1 MLLKNKSAIVTGC
14 NRGIGKAIIENLA
27 KNGANIWACIRK
39 QNKEFS
45 NYLKN
50 LQKKTGVTIEEIYFD
65 LNDIDEVKKS
75 AQKIVSQNKP
85 IDILVNNAGI
95 IHTSLF
101 QMTPIEKMKEIFEIN
116 YFTPLFFT
124 QYIVKKMAQ
133 QKKGSIINISS
144 SAAIEANEGR
154 LAYAS
159 SKAAL
164 ITSTKVI
171 AKELGRLN
179 IRFNAIA
186 PGLTE
191 TDMMKNSTPE
201 NVLKETLKRIPLNR
215 VGSPNE
221 IANVVL
227 FLSSDLSNYITG
239 QVLSVD
245 GGM

>member
-179 IRFNAIA
+179 IRVNAIA

-215 VGSPNE
+215 VGSPDE

>member
-1 MLLKNKSAIVTGC
+1 MLLRNKSAVVTGC
-14 NRGIGKAIIENLA
+14 NRGIGKAIIENFA

-39 QNKEFS
+39 PDKEFS
-45 NYLKN
+45 IYLKD
-50 LQKKTGVTIEEIYFD
+50 LQKKTGVIIEEIYFD
-65 LNDIDEVKKS
+65 LNNIDEIKKS
-75 AQKIVSQNKP
+75 AQKIVIQNKP
-85 IDILVNNAGI
+85 INILVNNAGI

-101 QMTPIEKMKEIFEIN
+101 QMTSIEKMKEIFDIN
-116 YFTPLFFT
+116 YFSPLLFT
-124 QYIVKKMAQ
+124 QYIVKKMAK
-133 QKKGSIINISS
+133 QKEGSIINISS
-144 SAAIEANEGR
+144 SSAIEANEGR

-179 IRFNAIA
+179 IRVNAIA

-191 TDMMKNSTPE
+191 TDMMKSSTPE
-201 NVLKETLKRIPLNR
+201 NILQETIKRISLNR
-215 VGSPNE
+215 VGSPDE

-227 FLSSDLSNYITG
+227 FLSSNLSNYITG

>member
-1 MLLKNKSAIVTGC
+1 MCRLFYI
-14 NRGIGKAIIENLA
+14 
-27 KNGANIWACIRK
+27 
-39 QNKEFS
+39 
-45 NYLKN
+45 
-50 LQKKTGVTIEEIYFD
+50 
-65 LNDIDEVKKS
+65 
-75 AQKIVSQNKP
+75 KIVIQNKP
-85 IDILVNNAGI
+85 VNILVNNAGI

-101 QMTPIEKMKEIFEIN
+101 QMTSIEKMKEIFDIN
-116 YFTPLFFT
+116 YFSPLLFT
-124 QYIVKKMAQ
+124 QYIVKKMAK
-133 QKKGSIINISS
+133 QKEGSIINISS
-144 SAAIEANEGR
+144 SSAIEANEGR

-179 IRFNAIA
+179 IRVNAIA

-191 TDMMKNSTPE
+191 TDMMKSSTPE
-201 NVLKETLKRIPLNR
+201 NILQETIKRISLNR
-215 VGSPNE
+215 VGSPDE

-227 FLSSDLSNYITG
+227 FLSSNLSNYITG

>member
-1 MLLKNKSAIVTGC
+1 MLLRNKSAVVTGC
-14 NRGIGKAIIENLA
+14 NRGIGKAIIENFA

-39 QNKEFS
+39 PDKEFS
-45 NYLKN
+45 IYLKD
-50 LQKKTGVTIEEIYFD
+50 LQKKTGVIIEEIYFD
-65 LNDIDEVKKS
+65 LNNIDEIKKS
-75 AQKIVSQNKP
+75 AQKIVIQNKP
-85 IDILVNNAGI
+85 VNILVNNAGI

-101 QMTPIEKMKEIFEIN
+101 QMTSIEKMKEIFNIN
-116 YFTPLFFT
+116 YFSPLLFT
-124 QYIVKKMAQ
+124 QYIVKKMAK
-133 QKKGSIINISS
+133 QKEGSIINVSS
-144 SAAIEANEGR
+144 SSAIEANEGR

-179 IRFNAIA
+179 IRVNAIA

-191 TDMMKNSTPE
+191 TDMMKSSTPE
-201 NVLKETLKRIPLNR
+201 NILQETIKRISLNR
-215 VGSPNE
+215 VGSPDE
-221 IANVVL
+221 IANVIL

>member
-1 MLLKNKSAIVTGC
+1 MLLRNKSAVVTGC
-14 NRGIGKAIIENLA
+14 NRGIGKAIIENFA
-27 KNGANIWACIRK
+27 KNGANIWACTRK
-39 QNKEFS
+39 SDKEFS
-45 NYLKN
+45 IYLKD
-50 LQKKTGVTIEEIYFD
+50 LQKKTGVIIEEIYFD
-65 LNDIDEVKKS
+65 LNNIDEIKKS
-75 AQKIVSQNKP
+75 AQKIVIQNKP
-85 IDILVNNAGI
+85 VNILVNNAGI

-101 QMTPIEKMKEIFEIN
+101 QMTSIEKMKEIFNIN
-116 YFTPLFFT
+116 YFSPLLFT
-124 QYIVKKMAQ
+124 QYIVKKMAK
-133 QKKGSIINISS
+133 QKEGSIINISS
-144 SAAIEANEGR
+144 SSAIEANEGR

-179 IRFNAIA
+179 IRVNAIA

-191 TDMMKNSTPE
+191 TDMMKSSTPE
-201 NVLKETLKRIPLNR
+201 NILQETIKRISLNR
-215 VGSPNE
+215 VGSPDE

-227 FLSSDLSNYITG
+227 FLSSNLSNYITG

>member
-1 MLLKNKSAIVTGC
+1 MLLRNKSAVVTGC
-14 NRGIGKAIIENLA
+14 NRGIGKAIIENFA

-39 QNKEFS
+39 PDKEFS
-45 NYLKN
+45 IYLKN
-50 LQKKTGVTIEEIYFD
+50 LQKKTGVIIEEIYFD
-65 LNDIDEVKKS
+65 LNNIDEIKKS
-75 AQKIVSQNKP
+75 AQKIVIQNKP
-85 IDILVNNAGI
+85 VNILVNNAGI

-101 QMTPIEKMKEIFEIN
+101 QMTSIEKMKEIFDIN
-116 YFTPLFFT
+116 YFSPLLFT
-124 QYIVKKMAQ
+124 QYIVKKMAK
-133 QKKGSIINISS
+133 QKEGSIINISS
-144 SAAIEANEGR
+144 SSAIEANEGR

-179 IRFNAIA
+179 IRVNAIA

-191 TDMMKNSTPE
+191 TDMMKSSTPE
-201 NVLKETLKRIPLNR
+201 NILQETIKRISLNR
-215 VGSPNE
+215 VGSPDE

-227 FLSSDLSNYITG
+227 FLSSNLSNYITG

>member
-1 MLLKNKSAIVTGC
+1 MLLRNKSAVVTGC
-14 NRGIGKAIIENLA
+14 NRGIGKAIIENFA

-39 QNKEFS
+39 PDKEFS
-45 NYLKN
+45 IYLKD
-50 LQKKTGVTIEEIYFD
+50 LQKKTGVIIEEIYFD
-65 LNDIDEVKKS
+65 LNNIDEIKKS
-75 AQKIVSQNKP
+75 AQKIVIQNKP
-85 IDILVNNAGI
+85 VNILVNNAGI

-101 QMTPIEKMKEIFEIN
+101 QMTSIEKMKEIFDIN
-116 YFTPLFFT
+116 YFSPLLFT
-124 QYIVKKMAQ
+124 QYIVKKMAK
-133 QKKGSIINISS
+133 QKEGSIINISS
-144 SAAIEANEGR
+144 SSAIEANEGR

-179 IRFNAIA
+179 IRVNAIA

-191 TDMMKNSTPE
+191 TDMMKSSTPE
-201 NVLKETLKRIPLNR
+201 NILQETIKRISLNR
-215 VGSPNE
+215 VGSPDE

-227 FLSSDLSNYITG
+227 FLSSNLSNYITG

>member
-1 MLLKNKSAIVTGC
+1 M
-14 NRGIGKAIIENLA
+14 
-27 KNGANIWACIRK
+27 
-39 QNKEFS
+39 
-45 NYLKN
+45 
-50 LQKKTGVTIEEIYFD
+50 QKKTGVTIEEIYFD

-179 IRFNAIA
+179 IRVNAIS
-186 PGLTE
+186 PGGVFNFQDKKFLT
-191 TDMMKNSTPE
+191 K
-201 NVLKETLKRIPLNR
+201 IPIL
-215 VGSPNE
+215 
-221 IANVVL
+221 A
-227 FLSSDLSNYITG
+227 F
-239 QVLSVD
+239 
-245 GGM
+245 

>member
-39 QNKEFS
+39 PNKEFS

-124 QYIVKKMAQ
+124 QYIVKKMVQ

-179 IRFNAIA
+179 IRVNAIA

-201 NVLKETLKRIPLNR
+201 NVLQETVKRISLNR

>member
-1 MLLKNKSAIVTGC
+1 MLLRNKSAVVTGC
-14 NRGIGKAIIENLA
+14 NRGIGKAIIENFA
-27 KNGANIWACIRK
+27 KNGANIWACTRK
-39 QNKEFS
+39 SDKEFS
-45 NYLKN
+45 IYLKD
-50 LQKKTGVTIEEIYFD
+50 LQKKTGVIIEEIYFD
-65 LNDIDEVKKS
+65 LNNIDEIKKS
-75 AQKIVSQNKP
+75 AQKIVIQNKP
-85 IDILVNNAGI
+85 VNILVNNAGI

-101 QMTPIEKMKEIFEIN
+101 QMTSIEKMKEIFDIN
-116 YFTPLFFT
+116 YFSPLLFT
-124 QYIVKKMAQ
+124 QYIVKKMAK
-133 QKKGSIINISS
+133 QKEGSIINISS
-144 SAAIEANEGR
+144 SSAIEANEGR

-179 IRFNAIA
+179 IRVNAIA

-191 TDMMKNSTPE
+191 TDMMKSSTPE
-201 NVLKETLKRIPLNR
+201 NILQETIKRISLNR
-215 VGSPNE
+215 VGSPDE

-227 FLSSDLSNYITG
+227 FLSSNLSNYITG

>member
-179 IRFNAIA
+179 IRVNAIA

>member
-1 MLLKNKSAIVTGC
+1 MLLRNKSAVVTGC
-14 NRGIGKAIIENLA
+14 NRGIGKAIIENFA

-39 QNKEFS
+39 PDKEFS
-45 NYLKN
+45 IYLKD
-50 LQKKTGVTIEEIYFD
+50 LQKKTGVIIEEIYFD
-65 LNDIDEVKKS
+65 LNNIDEIKKS
-75 AQKIVSQNKP
+75 AQKIVIQNKP
-85 IDILVNNAGI
+85 VNILVNNAGI

-101 QMTPIEKMKEIFEIN
+101 QMTSIEKMKEIFNIN
-116 YFTPLFFT
+116 YFSPLLFT
-124 QYIVKKMAQ
+124 QYIVKKMAK
-133 QKKGSIINISS
+133 QKEGSIINISS
-144 SAAIEANEGR
+144 SSAIEANEGR

-179 IRFNAIA
+179 IRVNAIA

-191 TDMMKNSTPE
+191 TDMMKSSTPE
-201 NVLKETLKRIPLNR
+201 NILQETIKRISLNR
-215 VGSPNE
+215 VGSPDE

-227 FLSSDLSNYITG
+227 FLSSNLSNYITG

>member
-179 IRFNAIA
+179 IRVNAIA

-191 TDMMKNSTPE
+191 TDMMRNSTPE